1 MDRLTAWY
9 LRLTLDRPWITI
21 VFMVLFTAV
30 AVYYAPGFKLDASAD
45 SLMLENDQDLS
56 YYRAIRGRYGSD
68 DFLFITYTPKADI
81 LADATLADI
90 KALRDELAA
99 LERISSVTSLLDVPL
114 IDSPRMSFSEIRSE
128 TRTLEHPKV
137 DRKLA
142 RKEFTQS
149 RLYRNLLMSPD
160 GTTTTL
166 QVNFK
171 RDKRYQELLQKR
183 EGLRAKRL
191 QAPLTPEE
199 QTGLDAV
206 TREFKHYKSGLQE
219 QERADI
225 SRVRAILDRH
235 KDKAEIH
242 LGGVPMV
249 TCDMIDFIRNDIR
262 VFGVGIALFLITLLA
277 IAFKR
282 PRWVILPMLICTL
295 AGIGMVGYLGL
306 VEWRV
311 TVVSSNFISLML
323 ILTLSLSV
331 HLIVRD
337 EELQHER
344 PDKDHLW
351 KVGETVK
358 SKFTPSLFTALT
370 TMVAFASLLFSD
382 IRPVI
387 DFGWMMVVGV
397 GMAFVLSF
405 LLFPAVLALLKPSTP
420 VFRRVDVTANI
431 TRRFVQLI
439 ERRGKGTLITY
450 GVVVIL
456 SVLGIFKL
464 TVENSFID
472 YFKKTS
478 EIYQG
483 MLLIDQQVGGTT
495 PLDVILN
502 PTKEFLAFDPKAVP
516 EDEQE
521 EDEEIYKE
529 DEEEGE
535 AGISGTSF
543 WFNVFELETVSKVH
557 DYLEGLPQT
566 GKVLSL
572 DTTMALLTQLNED
585 KPMDNWTLAVMY
597 KLMPEEVKRLV
608 FDPYMTSDGNQM
620 RFAVRIIDSDP
631 ELKRDA
637 LIKQIRSDL
646 VEKLRLQPEQV
657 EISGMLVLYNNV
669 LQSLFRSQVLTLSVV
684 FVAIMLM
691 FGLLFRSVR
700 LAAIGIVPTLVAA
713 ALILGMMGWLG
724 IPLDIMTITIA
735 AITIGIGVDDTIH
748 YVHRIRE
755 EFALDGDYWAAV
767 RRSHSSVGRAIYYTS
782 VTITLGFSILA
793 LSNFIPS
800 IYFGLLTGLA
810 MVVALI
816 ANLTLLPLLIVVF
829 KPLVRRKGTPFSFT
843 VCS

>member
-9 LRLTLDRPWITI
+9 LRLNLDRPWITM

-30 AVYYAPGFKLDASAD
+30 AVYYAQGFKLDASAD
-45 SLMLENDQDLS
+45 SLLLENDQDLR

-81 LADATLADI
+81 FADATLADI
-90 KALRDELAA
+90 KALRDELTA
-99 LERISSVTSLLDVPL
+99 LERISSVISLLDVPL
-114 IDSPRMSFSEIRSE
+114 IDSPRMSFSEIRRE

-137 DRKLA
+137 DRKLV

-171 RDKRYQELLQKR
+171 RDKRYQNLLQKR
-183 EGLRAKRL
+183 EGLRTKRL
-191 QAPLTPEE
+191 QAELTPEE
-199 QTGLDAV
+199 QTELDAV
-206 TREFKHYKSGLQE
+206 TREFKHYSSGLQE
-219 QERADI
+219 QGQADI
-225 SRVRAILDRH
+225 ARVRAILDRY

-249 TCDMIDFIRNDIR
+249 TSDMIGFIRSDIR
-262 VFGVGIALFLITLLA
+262 TFGVGMAFLLIILLA

-295 AGIGMVGYLGL
+295 AGIGMTGYLGL

-323 ILTLSLSV
+323 ILTLSLTV
-331 HLIVRD
+331 HLIVRY
-337 EELQHER
+337 EELQRER
-344 PDKDHLW
+344 PDNDHLW

-358 SKFTPSLFTALT
+358 SKFMPSLFTALT

-397 GMAFVLSF
+397 GMAFVLAF
-405 LLFPAVLALLKPSTP
+405 LLFPAVLALLKPSPP
-420 VFRRVDVTANI
+420 VYRRVDVTANI
-431 TRRFVQLI
+431 TRRFAQLI

-450 GVVVIL
+450 GAVVIL

-464 TVENSFID
+464 TVENRFID
-472 YFKKTS
+472 YFKKTT

-483 MLLIDQQVGGTT
+483 MLLIDQQMGGTT
-495 PLDVILN
+495 PLELILN
-502 PTKEFLAFDPKAVP
+502 PTKEFLAFDPEAGP
-516 EDEQE
+516 EGEPE
-521 EDEEIYKE
+521 EGEEIYEE
-529 DEEEGE
+529 DE
-535 AGISGTSF
+535 AGISGESY
-543 WFNVFELETVSKVH
+543 WFNIFELETVTKVH
-557 DYLEGLPQT
+557 DYLESLPQT

-572 DTTMALLTQLNED
+572 DTTMALLTQLNND
-585 KPMDNWTLAVMY
+585 KPLDNWTLAVMY
-597 KLMPEEVKRLV
+597 KKMPEEVKRTL
-608 FDPYMTSDGNQM
+608 FAPYMTSDGNQM
-620 RFAVRIIDSDP
+620 RFAIRVIDSDP
-631 ELKRDA
+631 ELKRDV

-646 VEKLRLQPEQV
+646 VEKLGLQPEQV
-657 EISGMLVLYNNV
+657 ELSGMLVLYNNV
-669 LQSLFRSQVLTLSVV
+669 LQSLFRSQILTLSVV
-684 FVAIMLM
+684 LVAIMLM

-700 LAAIGIVPTLVAA
+700 LAAIGVVPTMVAA
-713 ALILGMMGWLG
+713 ALILGMMGWFG

-735 AITIGIGVDDTIH
+735 AITIGIGVDNSIH
-748 YVHRIRE
+748 YMHRIRE

-767 RRSHSSVGRAIYYTS
+767 RRSHGSVGRAIYYTS

-810 MVVALI
+810 MVVALV

-829 KPLVRRKGTPFSFT
+829 KPLGQARETRDVRKQVSNSR
-843 VCS
+843 

>member
-9 LRLTLDRPWITI
+9 LRLTLDRPWITM

-30 AVYYAPGFKLDASAD
+30 AVYYAQGFKLDASAD
-45 SLMLENDQDLS
+45 SLLLENDQDLR

-81 LADATLADI
+81 FADATLADI
-90 KALRDELAA
+90 KALRDELTA
-99 LERISSVTSLLDVPL
+99 LERISSVISLLDVPL
-114 IDSPRMSFSEIRSE
+114 IDSPRMSFSEIRRE

-137 DRKLA
+137 DRKLV

-171 RDKRYQELLQKR
+171 RDKRYQNLLQKR
-183 EGLRAKRL
+183 EGLRTKRL
-191 QAPLTPEE
+191 QAELTPEE
-199 QTGLDAV
+199 QTELDAV
-206 TREFKHYKSGLQE
+206 TREFKHYSSGLQE
-219 QERADI
+219 QGQADI
-225 SRVRAILDRH
+225 ARVRAILDRY

-249 TCDMIDFIRNDIR
+249 TSDMIGFIRSDIR
-262 VFGVGIALFLITLLA
+262 TFGVGMAFLLIILLA

-295 AGIGMVGYLGL
+295 AGIGMTGYLGL

-323 ILTLSLSV
+323 ILTLSLTV
-331 HLIVRD
+331 HLIVRY
-337 EELQHER
+337 EELQRER
-344 PDKDHLW
+344 PDNDHLW

-358 SKFTPSLFTALT
+358 SKFMPSLFTALT

-397 GMAFVLSF
+397 GMAFVLAF
-405 LLFPAVLALLKPSTP
+405 LLFPAVLALLKPSPP
-420 VFRRVDVTANI
+420 VYRRVDVTANI
-431 TRRFVQLI
+431 TRRFAQLI

-450 GVVVIL
+450 GAVVIL

-464 TVENSFID
+464 TVENRFID
-472 YFKKTS
+472 YFKKTT

-483 MLLIDQQVGGTT
+483 MLLIDQQMGGTT
-495 PLDVILN
+495 PLELILN
-502 PTKEFLAFDPKAVP
+502 PTKEFLAFDPEAGP
-516 EDEQE
+516 EGEPE
-521 EDEEIYKE
+521 EGEEIYEE
-529 DEEEGE
+529 DE
-535 AGISGTSF
+535 AGISGESY
-543 WFNVFELETVSKVH
+543 WFNIFELETVTKVH
-557 DYLEGLPQT
+557 DYLESLPQT

-572 DTTMALLTQLNED
+572 DTTMALLTQLNND
-585 KPMDNWTLAVMY
+585 KPLDNWTLAVMY
-597 KLMPEEVKRLV
+597 KKMPEEVKRTL
-608 FDPYMTSDGNQM
+608 FAPYMTSDGNQM
-620 RFAVRIIDSDP
+620 RFAIRVIDSDP
-631 ELKRDA
+631 ELKRDV

-646 VEKLRLQPEQV
+646 VEKLGLQPEQV
-657 EISGMLVLYNNV
+657 ELSGMLVLYNNV
-669 LQSLFRSQVLTLSVV
+669 LQSLFRSQILTLSVV
-684 FVAIMLM
+684 LVAIMLM

-700 LAAIGIVPTLVAA
+700 LAAIGVVPTMVAA
-713 ALILGMMGWLG
+713 ALILGMMGWFG

-735 AITIGIGVDDTIH
+735 AITIGIGVDNSIH
-748 YVHRIRE
+748 YMHRIRE

-767 RRSHSSVGRAIYYTS
+767 RRSHGSVGRAIYYTS

-810 MVVALI
+810 MVVALV

-829 KPLVRRKGTPFSFT
+829 KPLGQARETRDVRKQVSNSR
-843 VCS
+843 